1 MNSVII
7 YEMKK
12 VGLIYDDIFLR
23 HETPKWH
30 PECKER
36 LIAIID
42 ALKSSEIWDKL
53 IHIKPRKA
61 DFKDIEAVHTHDY
74 IERLKGMRTG
84 YADPDTYISANSFET
99 ALYAA
104 GAVMEAIDR
113 CKKGEIERA
122 FCAVRPPGHHAEA
135 EKAMGFCIFNNVAV
149 GARYAQ
155 KRGYKKIFIIDF
167 DVHHGNGTQHMFE
180 EDDSVFYFS
189 THEYPHYPGTGSGSE
204 RGKGKG
210 EGYTYNVPLNSGS
223 GNKDYLHIYQDMLPD
238 LARRFTPDIIIVSAG
253 YDIRAEDPLSGIRVS
268 DEGIRGMVNSILS
281 CAEVPVIFALE
292 GGYDLQALGKSVL
305 LTIKEMLA

>member
-1 MNSVII
+1 
-7 YEMKK
+7 MKK
-12 VGLIYDDIFLR
+12 VGFIYDDIFLA
-23 HETPKWH
+23 HETPEWH
-30 PECKER
+30 PEAKER
-36 LIAIID
+36 LVAIID
-42 ALKSSEIWDKL
+42 TLKSSDIWNKL

-61 DFKDIEAVHTHDY
+61 DFKDIEAVHTRDY
-74 IERLKGMRTG
+74 IERLKGMKTG
-84 YADPDTYISANSFET
+84 YADPDTYISVNSLEA

-104 GAVMEAIDR
+104 GAVIEAIDR
-113 CKKGEIERA
+113 CKKGDVERA

-135 EKAMGFCIFNNVAV
+135 DRAMGFCIFNNVAV

-155 KRGYKKIFIIDF
+155 KNGYKKIFIIDF

-180 EDDSVFYFS
+180 EDDTVFYFS
-189 THEYPHYPGTGSGSE
+189 THQYPHYPGTGSETETG

-210 EGYTYNVPLNSGS
+210 SAYNDVLPHLV
-223 GNKDYLHIYQDMLPD
+223 KKFEPDMIL
-238 LARRFTPDIIIVSAG
+238 VSAG

-268 DEGIRGMVNSILS
+268 DKGIRGIVNSILS

-305 LTIKEMLA
+305 LTIKEILA

>member
-1 MNSVII
+1 
-7 YEMKK
+7 MKK
-12 VGLIYDDIFLR
+12 VGFIYDDIFLA
-23 HETPKWH
+23 HETPQWH

-42 ALKSSEIWDKL
+42 AIKSSEIWDKL

-84 YADPDTYISANSFET
+84 YADPDTYISVKSLEAAS
-99 ALYAA
+99 YAA
-104 GAVMEAIDR
+104 GAVIEAVNR
-113 CKKGEIERA
+113 CRSGEIERA

-135 EKAMGFCIFNNVAV
+135 DRAMGFCIFNNIAV

-155 KRGYKKIFIIDF
+155 KNGYKKIFIIDF

-180 EDDSVFYFS
+180 EDDTVFYFS
-189 THEYPHYPGTGSGSE
+189 THQYPHYPGTGAESE
-204 RGKGKG
+204 KGKGKG
-210 EGYTYNVPLNSGS
+210 IDFTYNIPMSHGS
-223 GNKDYLHIYQDMLPD
+223 GDKEYFSAYNETLLPRLIKNFEPDMVM
-238 LARRFTPDIIIVSAG
+238 VSAG
-253 YDIRAEDPLSGIRVS
+253 YDIHSKDPLSGINVS
-268 DEGIRGMVNSILS
+268 NEGIREIVHGILS
-281 CAEVPVIFALE
+281 CSSLVTRHSSLPFIFALE